1 MANTA
6 TVYARIE
13 PRIKDD
19 VDKILN
25 NLGVTPSSLIQMLYI
40 QIKLTNS
47 IFLLK
52 LKCQKAIFL

>member
-13 PRIKDD
+13 PRLKDD

-40 QIKLTNS
+40 QQMK
-47 IFLLK
+47 
-52 LKCQKAIFL
+52 